1 MTKSVFQEAKVDM
14 SLRVIVSKKKK
25 IRYKKDIS
33 NAQSRFNYANFREIH
48 QKFPFSSSE

>member
-14 SLRVIVSKKKK
+14 SLRVIISKKK